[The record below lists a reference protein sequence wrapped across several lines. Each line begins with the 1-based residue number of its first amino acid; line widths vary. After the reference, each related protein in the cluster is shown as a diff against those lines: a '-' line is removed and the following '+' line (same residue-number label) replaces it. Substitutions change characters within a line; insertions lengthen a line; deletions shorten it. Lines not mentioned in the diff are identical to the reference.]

1 MGLGDGKLLAASGA
15 FVAWQ
20 GLPSVMLIAS
30 ITALAIALSK
40 TIMGGGRVSLADRM
54 PFGTFL
60 CFATWIVWVY
70 GPLTLG

>member
-1 MGLGDGKLLAASGA
+1 
-15 FVAWQ
+15 
-20 GLPSVMLIAS
+20 MLIAS

-60 CFATWIVWVY
+60 CFATWIFWVY
-70 GPLTLG
+70 GPLTVG